1 VNLGEKPIIKVVAGI
16 IRREGKILLA
26 RRAAHKAMPG
36 KWEFPGGKVEE
47 NEGPETAIEREIYEE
62 FGVRIEVG
70 DFFSQSMHEYLE
82 FKIILDAYFGDWID
96 GDFSL
101 IDHDAIA
108 WVRREDLQNF
118 DLTEADIPFVRL
130 LEEL

>member
-1 VNLGEKPIIKVVAGI
+1 MGKKPTIHVVAGI
-16 IRREGKILLA
+16 IRHDGKILLA
-26 RRAAHKAMPG
+26 RRAPHKPMPG

-47 NEGPETAIEREIYEE
+47 GESPQAALEREIYEE
-62 FGVRIEVG
+62 FGVRIEVD
-70 DFFSQSMHEYLE
+70 DFFSQNLHDYGD
-82 FKIILDAYFGDWID
+82 FKIELDAYFADWID

-101 IDHDAIA
+101 TDHDAIA

>member
-1 VNLGEKPIIKVVAGI
+1 VNLWEKPTIHVVAGI

-26 RRAAHKAMPG
+26 RRAPHKPMPG

-47 NEGPETAIEREIYEE
+47 GESPQAALEREIYEE
-62 FGVRIEVG
+62 FGVRIEVD
-70 DFFSQSMHEYLE
+70 DFFSQNLHDYGA
-82 FKIILDAYFGDWID
+82 FKIELDAYFADWID

-101 IDHDAIA
+101 TDHDAIA

-130 LEEL
+130 L

>member
-1 VNLGEKPIIKVVAGI
+1 VNLGEKPIIHVVAGI
-16 IRREGKILLA
+16 IRHDGKILLA
-26 RRAAHKAMPG
+26 RRAPHKPMPG

-47 NEGPETAIEREIYEE
+47 GESPQAALEREIYED
-62 FGVRIEVG
+62 FGVLIEVD
-70 DFFSQSMHEYLE
+70 DFFSQNLHDYGD
-82 FKIILDAYFGDWID
+82 FKIELDAYFADWID

-101 IDHDAIA
+101 TDHDAIA